1 MIGQDKRADMENPS
15 GRNLVLEGYEM
26 RKGSIVHHAELNS
39 VFLDDA
45 SRLTLI
51 INLQLADSREDGPI
65 SV

>member
-1 MIGQDKRADMENPS
+1 MIGQDNRAYIENPS

-26 RKGSIVHHAELNS
+26 RKGSLVHHGEPKS

-45 SRLTLI
+45 SRLILI
-51 INLQLADSREDGPI
+51 INLQLPDSREDGPI